1 GFLSSAGVQF
11 SNQLRQQRQQADGA
25 AAAWRQYVGEDHNFD
40 QSSLQS
46 IEQVREQLTKLAAI
60 RQRVGNQSIALG
72 EAVGF
77 YTGLINKLLAKVSSL
92 SFYGH
97 NAEVSREAVALYA
110 FLQAKENA
118 GIERAVLST
127 VFANDRFNDQN
138 YRKFINLTSLQ
149 KAFTT
154 IYLGAAGEAHQQF
167 YHQQLSIDA
176 VKQVERFR
184 AQALAAY
191 DKPSIGV
198 SAEAWFAQASA
209 RIDAFKKVED
219 LVSQDLVKLADQMH
233 DSALSALVWGVL
245 TIIVI
250 GVVVGILATLIIRG
264 INQQV
269 GHLQK
274 AMARVRNQGDL
285 SARAIISSGDELGNV
300 SESVNKTLQTFADTI
315 GKIKAATGVLAA
327 DAQTSLTSLEQNTKN
342 LNNQQQET
350 AMLASAFEQMSTAVQ
365 GVADATTHAAESATA
380 ANDLAERGRDIMSTS
395 SETIRGL
402 SNNVGKLNSLIRR
415 LNVSSD
421 NISKVIKVINEIS
434 EQTNLLA
441 LNAAI
446 EAARAGDHGRGF
458 SVVAEEVRTLA
469 QRTQEST
476 IEIDTII
483 QQLLLEVA
491 EADSM
496 MSSSTGGM
504 EKTLANTE
512 EMQDALNQ
520 INDAIGQ
527 IGSMSTQIASAADQ
541 QVAVINDVSRSVSA
555 IDSSSSQISN
565 SSENMSSK
573 FQQQAAMAQDLE
585 KLVSGFKY

>member
-1 GFLSSAGVQF
+1 MKNIKLKNKLLVLVAIPLTAFLIMLALSEISNYQKLTEAKDIRSQVDLAIKSSSLVHELQKERGMSAGFLSSAGVQF

-176 VKQVERFR
+176 VKQVEHFR

-191 DKPSIGV
+191 DKPSIGI

-209 RIDAFKKVED
+209 RINALKKVED

-245 TIIVI
+245 TIVVI
-250 GVVVGILATLIIRG
+250 G
-264 INQQV
+264 
-269 GHLQK
+269 
-274 AMARVRNQGDL
+274 
-285 SARAIISSGDELGNV
+285 
-300 SESVNKTLQTFADTI
+300 
-315 GKIKAATGVLAA
+315 
-327 DAQTSLTSLEQNTKN
+327 
-342 LNNQQQET
+342 
-350 AMLASAFEQMSTAVQ
+350 
-365 GVADATTHAAESATA
+365 
-380 ANDLAERGRDIMSTS
+380 
-395 SETIRGL
+395 
-402 SNNVGKLNSLIRR
+402 
-415 LNVSSD
+415 
-421 NISKVIKVINEIS
+421 
-434 EQTNLLA
+434 
-441 LNAAI
+441 
-446 EAARAGDHGRGF
+446 
-458 SVVAEEVRTLA
+458 
-469 QRTQEST
+469 
-476 IEIDTII
+476 
-483 QQLLLEVA
+483 
-491 EADSM
+491 
-496 MSSSTGGM
+496 
-504 EKTLANTE
+504 
-512 EMQDALNQ
+512 
-520 INDAIGQ
+520 
-527 IGSMSTQIASAADQ
+527 
-541 QVAVINDVSRSVSA
+541 
-555 IDSSSSQISN
+555 
-565 SSENMSSK
+565 
-573 FQQQAAMAQDLE
+573 
-585 KLVSGFKY
+585 